1 MEKEK
6 LLTAKEFAKLAETTV
21 RTVKYYEEVGIF
33 FPAKTE
39 KNGYRYYTKYQL
51 DDFWNIQILKECGMK
66 LEEIR
71 AYLKNPS
78 FERKQE
84 ILGLQQQ
91 KLLQRMQKEKKVCD
105 LIRVQQLMMNLAKEH
120 EFCGTWEIELPVY
133 GYELEDMGQE
143 DVVMIQ
149 TFQNEAIHGVYTR
162 KDRTRGKFLIW
173 TSKKTGSYRFSGKKF
188 LISFYKEHPSKL
200 PNRIP
205 DMEKEVTRRK
215 KIACSPYFYSAL
227 FEGKSDNNISF
238 LLVNIANEKQ

>member
-120 EFCGTWEIELPVY
+120 TYSGTWEIELPLY
-133 GYELEDMGQE
+133 GYELEDMEQK

-149 TFQNEAIHGVYTR
+149 TFQNESMHGVYTR
-162 KDRTRGKFLIW
+162 ADQSRGMFQIW
-173 TSKKTGSYRFSGKKF
+173 TSKRTGTYRFTGKKF

-200 PNRIP
+200 QNHVKEL
-205 DMEKEVTRRK
+205 EKEVAMRK
-215 KIACSPYFYSAL
+215 QKACSPYFYSAL

-238 LLVNIANEKQ
+238 LLVNIADVE